1 MNRIVHTSNKKRY
14 QVPQLKEW
22 GTVAKLTQVG
32 QTTAGNDVLPSSAQG
47 QEDGSKYPRG
57 LNR

>member
-1 MNRIVHTSNKKRY
+1 MQSSTKKRY
-14 QVPQLKEW
+14 QSPALKEW
-22 GTVAKLTQVG
+22 GTIAGLTQVG
-32 QTTAGNDVLPSSAQG
+32 QTTSANDTLPSAAQG

>member
-1 MNRIVHTSNKKRY
+1 MHTSNKKRY

-47 QEDGSKYPRG
+47 QDEGSKYPRG
-57 LNR
+57 LDR